1 MAHIQCSRLLPA
13 PRAQVFELLTEP
25 INLSDLLKDCIEV
38 EAKFSLENQMRKGAE
53 FSFIMTRFGLSQP
66 VTFRVEDYIK
76 GTRLTYK
83 QVEGLMYN
91 WYHTMKFED
100 FGDKETLVTDLVEFE
115 LPFGILGHI
124 ANDLFVKSDLKNVLE
139 KRLIRAEEILSGGG
153 EVSSSSSESSEDKAP
168 GGLKFEFEG

>member
-13 PRAQVFELLTEP
+13 PRNQVFELLTEP
-25 INLSDLLKDCIEV
+25 IHLPDLLKDSIEV
-38 EAKFSLENQMRKGAE
+38 ETKFALENQVRKGAE

-66 VTFRVEDYIK
+66 VTFRVEDYVK

-83 QVEGLMYN
+83 QAEGLMYN

-100 FGDKETLVTDLVEFE
+100 FGEKQTLVTDLVEFE

-124 ANDLFVKSDLKNVLE
+124 ANDLFVKADLKNILE
-139 KRLIRAEEILSGGG
+139 KRLMRAEEILSQG
-153 EVSSSSSESSEDKAP
+153 EAAESSDENQAP
-168 GGLKFEFEG
+168 GGLKFEFTT